1 MKNMNDGLTMKGEV
15 EFILTKPDGTQVR
28 EKQNLIVNTGKN
40 FAASALINTS
50 SSPFTHMAIG
60 TGTTP
65 AALTDTTLGAQL
77 VRQAFT
83 SSNVTANVVT
93 MSTTYAAGAGTG
105 SITEAG
111 IFNASS
117 GGTMLSRVVF
127 PVVSKGAADSL
138 TINWTVTVG

>member
-1 MKNMNDGLTMKGEV
+1 MNENFTLKGKLQLILKDGEGRV
-15 EFILTKPDGTQVR
+15 
-28 EKQNLIVNTGKN
+28 KQIVDRDNLIVTVGKN
-40 FAASALINTS
+40 FAASALLNAS
-50 SSPFTHMAIG
+50 ASPFTHMAIG

-65 AALTDTTLGAQL
+65 AALADTALQSQS

-83 SSNVTANVVT
+83 SSSVPANVAS
-93 MSTTYAAGAGTG
+93 MSTTYAAGVGTG
-105 SITEAG
+105 AITEAG

-127 PVVSKGAADSL
+127 DVINKSASDSL

>member
-1 MKNMNDGLTMKGEV
+1 MNENFTLKGKLQLILKDGEGRVK
-15 EFILTKPDGTQVR
+15 QVVDR
-28 EKQNLIVNTGKN
+28 DNLIVTVGKN
-40 FAASALINTS
+40 FAANALLNVS

-65 AALTDTTLGAQL
+65 AALADTTLESQS

-83 SSNVTANVVT
+83 SSSVPANVAN
-93 MSTTYAAGAGTG
+93 MSTTYAAGVGTG
-105 SITEAG
+105 AITEAG

-127 PVVSKGAADSL
+127 PVINKSASDSL
-138 TINWTVTVG
+138 TINWTVTAG

>member
-1 MKNMNDGLTMKGEV
+1 MNMNDGLKMKGEV
-15 EFILTKPDGTQVR
+15 EIILTKPDGTQTT

-65 AALTDTTLGAQL
+65 AALTDTALESQL

-83 SSNVTANVVT
+83 TSSVTNNVVSL
-93 MSTTYAAGAGTG
+93 STTYAEGVGTG
-105 SITEAG
+105 AITEAG
-111 IFNASS
+111 IFNAAS
-117 GGTMLSRVVF
+117 GGTMFSRVVF
-127 PVVSKGAADSL
+127 AVKNKDPLDAL
-138 TINWTVTVG
+138 TINWTITVG

>member
-1 MKNMNDGLTMKGEV
+1 MQQYDGLPMKGEV
-15 EFILTKPDGTQVR
+15 EIILTKPDGTQTV
-28 EKQNLIVNTGKN
+28 EKCNLIVNTGKN
-40 FAASALINTS
+40 FAANALLNVS

-60 TGTTP
+60 TGTTA
-65 AALTDTTLGAQL
+65 AALTDTALESQL

-111 IFNASS
+111 LFNASS
-117 GGTMLSRVVF
+117 GGTMFSRVVF

-138 TINWTVTVG
+138 TINWTVTAG

>member
-1 MKNMNDGLTMKGEV
+1 MNMNDGLKMKGEV
-15 EFILTKPDGTQVR
+15 EIILTKPDGTQTT

-65 AALTDTTLGAQL
+65 AALTDTTLEAQL

-83 SSNVTANVVT
+83 SASVTDNVVSL
-93 MSTTYAAGAGTG
+93 STTYAAGVGTG
-105 SITEAG
+105 AITEAG
-111 IFNASS
+111 IFNAASS
-117 GGTMLSRVVF
+117 GTMFSRVVF
-127 PVVSKGAADSL
+127 AVKNKDPLDAL
-138 TINWTVTVG
+138 TINWTITVG

>member
-28 EKQNLIVNTGKN
+28 EKHNLIVDTGKA
-40 FAASALINTS
+40 FAANALLNVSA
-50 SSPFTHMAIG
+50 SPFTHMAIG
-60 TGTTP
+60 TGTTA
-65 AALTDTTLGAQL
+65 AALTDVALENQL

-93 MSTTYAAGAGTG
+93 MSTTYAAGVGTG